1 MKKVG
6 LVVLGIII
14 GLATAASVVF
24 IQSYR
29 QMQAKLEEYELITE
43 QKGNADDSLLGSES
57 DSDII
62 PTSQAEKGPE
72 LPGETVEV
80 IYPYILT
87 YTGEDYLEDYVTADK
102 KANSAA
108 ARGEDYDEAFNAYFE
123 GNDDAIEY
131 LQHRPTLPDFSSLP
145 SNYCG
150 IWICT
155 FDEDSYGN
163 PVDGVVHKISV
174 DDGESFIQIDSTG
187 TWIDLNKT
195 IDAVF
200 EAKIRSIDSTFVGR
214 IEASIIYT
222 ASSTTWCF
230 DQQLPNGTTVFW
242 RVSFYF

>member
-1 MKKVG
+1 M
-6 LVVLGIII
+6 LGIII